1 MNALIRDL
9 RQQHKDILDMIAR
22 GDDILSI
29 VEFVEKV
36 HHPLEEIE
44 LFPAVAANP
53 LLREGGPLCTYFRSI
68 DLELGPKE
76 APLQHLEDLYSK
88 GFPRPSAYPSYDWF
102 NAQSPL
108 SIPMDEHV
116 LGHAL
121 ASALHGLAENKNS
134 ALYAEFYQ
142 KLSDDYISLLKLHI
156 NKEDNCLFI
165 MCERMVR

>member
-1 MNALIRDL
+1 MNALISDL
-9 RQQHKDILDMIAR
+9 RLQHKDILEMIAR
-22 GDDILSI
+22 NEDILSI
-29 VEFVEKV
+29 INFVEKI
-36 HHPLEEIE
+36 HHPLEEKE

-76 APLQHLEDLYSK
+76 APLQHLEDLYNK
-88 GFPRPSAYPSYDWF
+88 GFPRPPEYPTYDWF

-116 LGHAL
+116 LSHAIGT
-121 ASALHGLAENKNS
+121 ALHGLAEIKNS
-134 ALYAEFYQ
+134 ALYAEFFQ

-165 MCERMVR
+165 MCEKMLR